1 MPQLDTSPWF
11 VTIMSTLITLFI
23 VLQMKIKE
31 MNFHNEP
38 SMKTLKTMKSDTP
51 WKEKWTKICLP
62 HSLPLH

>member
-11 VTIMSTLITLFI
+11 MTILSTLITLFI
-23 VLQMKIKE
+23 VLQMKFKE

-38 SMKTLKTMKSDTP
+38 SMKMLKTVKSDSP